1 MEIIHLFEK
10 LLLGQI
16 ELLDLSLKACQFYII
31 FLTVSYHLFVSFA
44 LGHKLINQHLH
55 LVPLDFEWVC
65 ELRDDVILHLQDDF
79 LCTLYNL
86 VLQLIQ
92 LSMLILLETLHD
104 LFTLTN
110 FLL

>member
-1 MEIIHLFEK
+1 M
-10 LLLGQI
+10 GQI
-16 ELLDLSLKACQFYII
+16 ELLDLSLEACQFNII
-31 FLTVSYHLFVSFA
+31 FLTVSYHLFITFA
-44 LGHKLINQHLH
+44 HGYDLINLYPHLITM
-55 LVPLDFEWVC
+55 DFEWVC

-92 LSMLILLETLHD
+92 LSMLILLKTLHD